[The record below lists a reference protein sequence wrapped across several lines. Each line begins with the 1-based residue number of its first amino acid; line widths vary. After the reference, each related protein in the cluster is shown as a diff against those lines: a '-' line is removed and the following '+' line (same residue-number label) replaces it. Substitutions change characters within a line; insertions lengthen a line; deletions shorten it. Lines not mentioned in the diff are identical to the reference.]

1 MKNTMIKIFAL
12 LAISIVITACGDEV
26 SWGTQESNRAMAIEN
41 AKYNMKSFTSN
52 SPEYSSWGIDMAGD
66 STIGPKCAQG
76 DGWASLKLVNKLNPK
91 HKIKVKCSTVSGT
104 IGCMLQKD
112 FDTKSY
118 ARQDGS
124 CNHDIPKILPKIL
137 K

>member
-1 MKNTMIKIFAL
+1 MKTKFLPMI
-12 LAISIVITACGDEV
+12 AISLSLVACGDEV
-26 SWGTQESNRAMAIEN
+26 SWDTQESNRAMAIEN
-41 AKYNMKSFTSN
+41 AKYNMKSFARN
-52 SPEYSSWGIDMAGD
+52 SPEFSSWGIDMAGD

-76 DGWASLKLVNKLNPK
+76 DGWASLKLVNKNNPRQK
-91 HKIKVKCSTVSGT
+91 VKVKCSTVSAN

-118 ARQDGS
+118 AEQDGS